1 MEQHSSTSPCVDT
14 SNKTMQC
21 HSHLGFELCS
31 MLDKVNAE
39 IFNGGVCL
47 NDLMGRW
54 DGDSVCQ
61 GTAGGIWDP
70 QRDPSGWEGG
80 AKQGSKLH

>member
-1 MEQHSSTSPCVDT
+1 
-14 SNKTMQC
+14 
-21 HSHLGFELCS
+21 

-39 IFNGGVCL
+39 IFNGGVRL